1 MGLFDNGFRVGTVLA
16 IGIGGVILAPTLA
29 PAVAAV
35 AKPLAKTLIK
45 SGLVFYQRG
54 IELLAETREV
64 VEDLTAE
71 AKAELVAE
79 QQTGAQVITPQQG

>member
-29 PAVAAV
+29 PAVAAA
-35 AKPLAKTLIK
+35 AKPLAKALIK
-45 SGLVFYQRG
+45 SGLVFYQRS

-71 AKAELVAE
+71 AKAELAAE
-79 QQTGAQVITPQQG
+79 QQAEAQIVTSQQG